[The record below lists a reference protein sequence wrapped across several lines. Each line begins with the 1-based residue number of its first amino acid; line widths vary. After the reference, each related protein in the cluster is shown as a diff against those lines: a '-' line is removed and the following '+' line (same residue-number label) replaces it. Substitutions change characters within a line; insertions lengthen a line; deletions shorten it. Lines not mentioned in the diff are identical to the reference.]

1 MLVKQPRKQLNI
13 RSNDAYE
20 RAHRLARQSNI
31 SVTAVIEQALE
42 NLEARKRGLQDLLS
56 PEEVAENGRILK
68 NAVHRLWRGK
78 GPPEGATSD
87 HTWMYDDNGLP
98 K

>member
-1 MLVKQPRKQLNI
+1 MIANSTRKQLNI

-20 RAHRLARQSNI
+20 RAHRLARQRNT

-42 NLEARKRGLQDLLS
+42 NLEARTRGLDAVLT
-56 PEEVAENGRILK
+56 PEEVAENGRILTS
-68 NAVHRLWRGK
+68 AVHRLWRGK

-87 HTWMYDDNGLP
+87 HSWMYDDNGLP